1 MSQALM
7 LVTAFTIGVVFMGTI
22 LLIMV
27 YLSRGKHSPLVPGE
41 NKGLAPGIIE
51 IESVGCDI
59 KMACVD
65 KYGNTRNY
73 YRKDLTWFELW
84 HTGDRLVEVPYP
96 ECKRLRSMLREYMA
110 TKELLQ

>member
-51 IESVGCDI
+51 IEPVG
-59 KMACVD
+59 
-65 KYGNTRNY
+65 
-73 YRKDLTWFELW
+73 
-84 HTGDRLVEVPYP
+84 
-96 ECKRLRSMLREYMA
+96 S
-110 TKELLQ
+110 